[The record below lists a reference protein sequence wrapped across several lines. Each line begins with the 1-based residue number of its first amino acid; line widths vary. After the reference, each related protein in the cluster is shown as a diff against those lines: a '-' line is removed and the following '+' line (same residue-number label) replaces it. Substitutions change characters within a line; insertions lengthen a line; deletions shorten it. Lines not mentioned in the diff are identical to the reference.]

1 MLIWVEDIK
10 TILSIYSLYSF
21 TLVNM
26 TEAQKTVN
34 KMQAYGDVRL
44 KFLFLYIFFYFALFT
59 LGKANRLPINLA
71 FSHTLYELTS
81 SER

>member
-44 KFLFLYIFFYFALFT
+44 KFLFLYIFFLFYSVHF
-59 LGKANRLPINLA
+59 GKSKQTTN
-71 FSHTLYELTS
+71 
-81 SER
+81 